1 MSLTGDRQPG
11 ARPVRVVGL
20 GCQRGCSALILR
32 QLMEACLSEHGLA
45 LRDVTA
51 LASIDTKADEPGLR
65 ELADAL
71 QLTVA
76 FFSASDLAAYKPS
89 LTHRSDIAFER
100 TGCYGV
106 AESAALAMA
115 ERLSGFPATLII
127 PRRKGAQ
134 ATFALAGQSPEDW
147 L

>member
-1 MSLTGDRQPG
+1 MSSAGDRQPG

-20 GCQRGCSALILR
+20 GCQRGCSASALR
-32 QLMEACLSEHGLA
+32 QLMEACLSEHGLE

-51 LASIDTKADEPGLR
+51 LASIDSKADEPGVR

-71 QLTVA
+71 QLSVA
-76 FFSASDLAAYKPS
+76 FFTAHDLAEFEPA

-115 ERLSGFPATLII
+115 MRLSGSPAMLVI
-127 PRRKGAQ
+127 PRRKSPQ
-134 ATFALAGQSPEDW
+134 ATFALASAT

>member
-1 MSLTGDRQPG
+1 
-11 ARPVRVVGL
+11 
-20 GCQRGCSALILR
+20 
-32 QLMEACLSEHGLA
+32 MEACLSEHGLE
-45 LRDVTA
+45 LRYVTA
-51 LASIDTKADEPGLR
+51 LASIDTKADEPGLH

-76 FFSASDLAAYKPS
+76 FFSASDLAAYEPS

-115 ERLSGFPATLII
+115 ERLTGFPATLVI

-134 ATFALAGQSPEDW
+134 ATFALASAT